1 MTTPASARRW
11 VLVSFTLAAGTTVAA
26 RVIDGEEVRPRVIV
40 GAVAGAVMLSLL
52 ADGAPR
58 LAAGFATVLAITA
71 FTTNGATV
79 LGRLAGALN

>member
-1 MTTPASARRW
+1 MTTSAGARRW
-11 VLVSFTLAAGTTVAA
+11 VLMSFTLAAGTTVAA
-26 RVIDGEEVRPRVIV
+26 RVIEGEEVRPRVLV

-52 ADGAPR
+52 ADGAPK

-79 LGRLAGALN
+79 LERLGAALN